1 MGDVNPCAESNKFHR
16 NPHTDDGFHLG
27 RHGNGH
33 DLGRV
38 LCITIDWL
46 EQGLDQ
52 PLRYAVRIG
61 VYPRACGVGSLV
73 FNVFETM
80 HGSIMQ
86 ICSYFLSRL
95 SSAGNLVDNQSSS
108 RLQSR
113 RTMSAESGLLSLA
126 KSNASRA
133 WSSGMSYSFNS
144 RIILRQNGAASCILW
159 VFNSFR

>member
-1 MGDVNPCAESNKFHR
+1 MGDVNPLRRIQQST

-61 VYPRACGVGSLV
+61 LLRIGFGLGIPIALFLLNPQG
-73 FNVFETM
+73 
-80 HGSIMQ
+80 I
-86 ICSYFLSRL
+86 IC
-95 SSAGNLVDNQSSS
+95 
-108 RLQSR
+108 
-113 RTMSAESGLLSLA
+113 
-126 KSNASRA
+126 
-133 WSSGMSYSFNS
+133 
-144 RIILRQNGAASCILW
+144 
-159 VFNSFR
+159 